1 MYAVFPAKKI
11 VYFFSKALII
21 LCLRLLLGEP
31 AAGLVTVH
39 LIASLAPGD
48 LLLNDQSFFQ
58 PATGISPFQGVDSGA
73 RSHCAATGG
82 S

>member
-11 VYFFSKALII
+11 VYFSSKAIII

-48 LLLNDQSFFQ
+48 LLLND
-58 PATGISPFQGVDSGA
+58 
-73 RSHCAATGG
+73 
-82 S
+82 